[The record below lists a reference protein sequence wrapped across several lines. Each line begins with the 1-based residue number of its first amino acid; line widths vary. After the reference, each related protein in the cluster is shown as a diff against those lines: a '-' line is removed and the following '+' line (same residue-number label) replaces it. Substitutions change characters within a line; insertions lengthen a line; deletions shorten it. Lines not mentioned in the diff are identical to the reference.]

1 MGLTVFKRE
10 GQFSDEYAIGAFL
23 DTRLCLRLGRRQI
36 FPWRGKLWIELVRKG
51 C

>member
-23 DTRLCLRLGRRQI
+23 DTRLRLGRRQI